1 MRQSNTANLTVATA
15 AQMRSLGHAL
25 GQALLAASAQPL
37 VIAIQGEL
45 GAGKTTLVGGILNAV
60 GIVGAVRSPTYTL
73 IEPYE
78 AHGRHFF
85 HLDLYRLADPQEVE
99 ALGVRDLLT
108 SDAILLVEW
117 PERGAG
123 TLPPADLDI
132 SIRYPEA
139 ARNDSRQMLLSA
151 RGPAGERLLS
161 ALLKC
166 DGTQDK

>member
-1 MRQSNTANLTVATA
+1 
-15 AQMRSLGHAL
+15 MRSLGRAL
-25 GQALLAASAQPL
+25 GQALLAESAQPL
-37 VIAIQGEL
+37 VVAIQGDL
-45 GAGKTTLVGGILNAV
+45 GAGKTTLVSGILNAV
-60 GIVGAVRSPTYTL
+60 GIAGAVRSPTYTL

-78 AHGRHFF
+78 AQGRHFF

-123 TLPPADLDI
+123 MLPVADLAI
-132 SIRYPEA
+132 SILYPESA
-139 ARNDSRQMLLSA
+139 PADSRQMLLSA
-151 RGPAGERLLS
+151 QGAAGNRLLS

>member
-1 MRQSNTANLTVATA
+1 
-15 AQMRSLGHAL
+15 MRSLGHAL
-25 GQALLAASAQPL
+25 GRALLAESLQPL

-60 GIVGAVRSPTYTL
+60 GITGAVRSPTYTL

-78 AHGRHFF
+78 AQGRHFF
-85 HLDLYRLADPQEVE
+85 HLDLYRLADPHEVE

-108 SDAILLVEW
+108 SAAILLVEW

-123 TLPPADLDI
+123 MLPPADLAI

-139 ARNDSRQMLLSA
+139 ACNDSRQMLLSA
-151 RGPAGERLLS
+151 RGPAGERLLA
-161 ALLKC
+161 ALVKC